1 MHGYIRMHGLA
12 NLEIMIPKMNSTC
25 QCFSHTVNVH
35 TSKQAK
41 GYLMTNRKRPTMQ
54 EHMLMARLSATI
66 NKCAE

>member
-1 MHGYIRMHGLA
+1 MRGYIRMHGLA
-12 NLEIMIPKMNSTC
+12 NLEIIIPKMNSTC

-54 EHMLMARLSATI
+54 EQSPHAHDTLECYD
-66 NKCAE
+66 K